1 MASSTP
7 ALWERTFT
15 RRSASAF
22 TRPPILLPHAPEAVA
37 RCRTCRIL
45 DGEHHRSKWCL
56 ALAMLDKLAGIGLR
70 PAILVAETRY
80 DANADFRHDLEACGL
95 GYVLQVK
102 AR

>member
-1 MASSTP
+1 RLPTP
-7 ALWERTFT
+7 KQPTHPSGGHGYQCCV
-15 RRSASAF
+15 RS
-22 TRPPILLPHAPEAVA
+22 
-37 RCRTCRIL
+37 
-45 DGEHHRSKWCL
+45 SKWCL